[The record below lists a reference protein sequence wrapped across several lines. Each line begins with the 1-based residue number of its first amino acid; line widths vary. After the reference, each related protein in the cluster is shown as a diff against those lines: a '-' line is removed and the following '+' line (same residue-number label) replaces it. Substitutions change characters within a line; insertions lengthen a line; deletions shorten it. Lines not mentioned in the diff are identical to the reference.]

1 MKNVVVTGLGIKS
14 CIGNT
19 YDEVLLSL
27 KNGSSGISFNDVYSE
42 MGFRSC
48 VSGSI
53 NINLADYID
62 RKLLRFMGESA
73 GYSYLATKDALDM
86 AGINEEDLDSP
97 RIGIVAGSGGSSTRI
112 MVENGDI
119 ARDRGPK
126 RIGPY
131 GVTRSMSSSISAII
145 STAFKLKGINY
156 SISSACATSAHC
168 IGHAADLIKS
178 GQQDIVIAGGS
189 DDEHWS
195 SSCLFDAM
203 GALSSNFNSSPETAS
218 RPYDVN
224 RDGFVIAGGAG
235 MVILEDEEHAK
246 KRGANILAKIS
257 GYYANSDGYDMV
269 APSGEGAVRCMKMAL
284 SSARNKIDY
293 INTHGTSTPVG
304 DITELK
310 AVGEVLSDYKPKIS
324 STKSLAGHSLGATS
338 VQEAVYSLIMMKNN
352 FIAASANINEMDEEA
367 KKYPI
372 VTSVEKEVSLNS
384 VMSNSFDF
392 GGTNATLVFEKVK

>member
-1 MKNVVVTGLGIKS
+1 MDNIVITGLGIKS
-14 CIGNT
+14 CIGNDYET
-19 YDEVLLSL
+19 VKKSL
-27 KNGSSGISFNDVYSE
+27 QEGKSGISFNETYSE

-53 NINLADYID
+53 DINLSDHID
-62 RKLLRFMGESA
+62 RKLLRFMGESS
-73 GYSYLATKDALDM
+73 GYSYLAAKDALQM
-86 AGINEEDLDSP
+86 SGLEENYLSSP

-131 GVTRSMSSSISAII
+131 GVTRSMSSSISAIL

-168 IGHAADLIKS
+168 IGHAAELIKS
-178 GQQDIVIAGGS
+178 GQQDVVIAGGA

-203 GALSSNFNSSPETAS
+203 GALSSNFNDIPKNAS
-218 RPYDVN
+218 RPYDSN

-235 MVILEDEEHAK
+235 MIILESESHAK
-246 KRGANILAKIS
+246 KRNANIIGKLS
-257 GYYANSDGYDMV
+257 GYFANSDGYDMV
-269 APSGEGAVRCMKMAL
+269 APSGEGAIRCMQGAMENADV
-284 SSARNKIDY
+284 SIDY

-304 DITELK
+304 DIAELNAIK
-310 AVGEVLSDYKPKIS
+310 ELFGSECPMLS
-324 STKSLAGHSLGATS
+324 STKSMTGHSLGATG
-338 VQEAVYSLIMMKNN
+338 VHEAIYSMIMLNED
-352 FIAASANINEMDEEA
+352 FVAPSINIESICDEA
-367 KKYPI
+367 KDLNI
-372 VTSVEKEVSLNS
+372 VTETKKIKLKNIL
-384 VMSNSFDF
+384 SNSFGF
-392 GGTNATLVFEKVK
+392 GGTNASLILSKY

>member
-178 GQQDIVIAGGS
+178 GQQD
-189 DDEHWS
+189 
-195 SSCLFDAM
+195 L
-203 GALSSNFNSSPETAS
+203 
-218 RPYDVN
+218 
-224 RDGFVIAGGAG
+224 
-235 MVILEDEEHAK
+235 
-246 KRGANILAKIS
+246 
-257 GYYANSDGYDMV
+257 
-269 APSGEGAVRCMKMAL
+269 
-284 SSARNKIDY
+284 
-293 INTHGTSTPVG
+293 
-304 DITELK
+304 
-310 AVGEVLSDYKPKIS
+310 
-324 STKSLAGHSLGATS
+324 
-338 VQEAVYSLIMMKNN
+338 SLIH
-352 FIAASANINEMDEEA
+352 I
-367 KKYPI
+367 
-372 VTSVEKEVSLNS
+372 
-384 VMSNSFDF
+384 
-392 GGTNATLVFEKVK
+392 

>member
-269 APSGEGAVRCMKMAL
+269 APSGEGAARCMKGAMKDAGL
-284 SSARNKIDY
+284 EIDY

-304 DITELK
+304 DVAELK
-310 AVGEVLSDYKPKIS
+310 AINEVFSSNSPAIS
-324 STKSLAGHSLGATS
+324 STKSMTGHSLGATGAH
-338 VQEAVYSLIMMKNN
+338 EAIYSIMMINN
-352 FIAASANINEMDEEA
+352 SFIAPTINVDELCDEA
-367 KKYPI
+367 KDLDI
-372 VTSVEKEVSLNS
+372 VTETRDCEVNNVL
-384 VMSNSFDF
+384 SNSFGF
-392 GGTNATLVFEKVK
+392 GGTNASLVLSKF

>member
-53 NINLADYID
+53 DINLSDYID

-119 ARDRGPK
+119 ARERGPK

-131 GVTRSMSSSISAII
+131 GVTRSMSSSISANI

-218 RPYDVN
+218 RPYDVS

-269 APSGEGAVRCMKMAL
+269 APSGEGAARCMKGAMKDAGL
-284 SSARNKIDY
+284 EIDY

-304 DITELK
+304 DVAELK
-310 AVGEVLSDYKPKIS
+310 AINEVFSSNSPAIS
-324 STKSLAGHSLGATS
+324 STKSMTGHSLGATGAH
-338 VQEAVYSLIMMKNN
+338 EAIYSIMMINN
-352 FIAASANINEMDEEA
+352 GFIAPTINVDELCDEA
-367 KKYPI
+367 KDLDI
-372 VTSVEKEVSLNS
+372 VTESRDCEVNNVL
-384 VMSNSFDF
+384 SNSFGF
-392 GGTNATLVFEKVK
+392 GGTNASLVLSKF

>member
-203 GALSSNFNSSPETAS
+203 GALSSNFNSSPEAAS

-269 APSGEGAVRCMKMAL
+269 APSGEGAARCMKGAMKDAGL
-284 SSARNKIDY
+284 EIDY

-304 DITELK
+304 DVAELK
-310 AVGEVLSDYKPKIS
+310 AINEVFSSNSPAIS
-324 STKSLAGHSLGATS
+324 STKSMTGHSLGATGAH
-338 VQEAVYSLIMMKNN
+338 EAIYSIMMINN
-352 FIAASANINEMDEEA
+352 GFIAPTINLDELCDEA
-367 KKYPI
+367 KDLDI
-372 VTSVEKEVSLNS
+372 VTETRDCDINNVL
-384 VMSNSFDF
+384 SNSFGF
-392 GGTNATLVFEKVK
+392 GGTNASLVLSKF

>member
-86 AGINEEDLDSP
+86 AGIIEEDLDSP

-269 APSGEGAVRCMKMAL
+269 APSGEGAARCMKGAMKDAGL
-284 SSARNKIDY
+284 EIDY

-304 DITELK
+304 DVAELK
-310 AVGEVLSDYKPKIS
+310 AINEVFSSNSPAIS
-324 STKSLAGHSLGATS
+324 STKSMTGHSLGATGAH
-338 VQEAVYSLIMMKNN
+338 EAIYSIMMINN
-352 FIAASANINEMDEEA
+352 SFIAPTINVDELCDEA
-367 KKYPI
+367 KDLDI
-372 VTSVEKEVSLNS
+372 VTETRDCEISNVL
-384 VMSNSFDF
+384 SNSFGF
-392 GGTNATLVFEKVK
+392 GGTNASLVLSKF

>member
-53 NINLADYID
+53 NINLSDYID

-269 APSGEGAVRCMKMAL
+269 APSGEGAARCMKGAMKDAGL
-284 SSARNKIDY
+284 EIDY

-304 DITELK
+304 DVAELK
-310 AVGEVLSDYKPKIS
+310 AINEVFSSNSPAIS
-324 STKSLAGHSLGATS
+324 STKSMTGHSLGATGAH
-338 VQEAVYSLIMMKNN
+338 EAIYSIMMINN
-352 FIAASANINEMDEEA
+352 GFIAPTINLDELCDEA
-367 KKYPI
+367 KDLDI
-372 VTSVEKEVSLNS
+372 VTESRDCEVNNVL
-384 VMSNSFDF
+384 SNSFGF
-392 GGTNATLVFEKVK
+392 GGTNASLVLSKF

>member
-53 NINLADYID
+53 DINLSDYID

-269 APSGEGAVRCMKMAL
+269 APSGEGAARCMKGAMKDAGL
-284 SSARNKIDY
+284 EIDY

-304 DITELK
+304 DVAELK
-310 AVGEVLSDYKPKIS
+310 AINEVFSSNSPAIS
-324 STKSLAGHSLGATS
+324 STKSMTGHSLGATGAH
-338 VQEAVYSLIMMKNN
+338 EAIYSIMMINN
-352 FIAASANINEMDEEA
+352 GFIAPTINLDELCDEA
-367 KKYPI
+367 KDLDI
-372 VTSVEKEVSLNS
+372 VTETRDCEINNVL
-384 VMSNSFDF
+384 SNSFGF
-392 GGTNATLVFEKVK
+392 GGTNASLVLSKF

>member
-86 AGINEEDLDSP
+86 AGINQEDLDSP

-257 GYYANSDGYDMV
+257 GYHANSDGYDMV
-269 APSGEGAVRCMKMAL
+269 APSGEGAARCMKGAMKDAGL
-284 SSARNKIDY
+284 EIDY

-304 DITELK
+304 DVAELK
-310 AVGEVLSDYKPKIS
+310 AINEVFSSNSPAIS
-324 STKSLAGHSLGATS
+324 STKSMTGHSLGATGAH
-338 VQEAVYSLIMMKNN
+338 EAIYSIMMINN
-352 FIAASANINEMDEEA
+352 GFIAPTINVDELCDEA
-367 KKYPI
+367 KDLDI
-372 VTSVEKEVSLNS
+372 VTETRDCEINNVL
-384 VMSNSFDF
+384 SNSFGF
-392 GGTNATLVFEKVK
+392 GGTNASLVLSKF